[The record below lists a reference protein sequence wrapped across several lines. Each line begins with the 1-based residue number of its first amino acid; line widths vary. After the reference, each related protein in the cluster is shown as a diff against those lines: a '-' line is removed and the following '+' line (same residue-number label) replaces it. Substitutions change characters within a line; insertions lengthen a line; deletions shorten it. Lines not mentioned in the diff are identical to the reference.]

1 MKYEIE
7 TMVATITEKN
17 MSDIKEIL
25 FGEPY
30 YVISAVEGG
39 ELMDDA
45 NRAHKEFEQQSAT
58 ARRHEYGTI
67 EIRIPELIRGEAELD
82 QDTLDEFGD
91 EIYMMTDYEVIDRGE
106 FDEES
111 MQLFQELGYGV

>member
-7 TMVATITEKN
+7 IMVATITEKN

-25 FGEPY
+25 FGELY
-30 YVISAVEGG
+30 DVISVVEGG
-39 ELMDDA
+39 ELLDDE
-45 NRAHKEFEQQSAT
+45 NMAHEEFEKQLAT
-58 ARRHEYGTI
+58 ARRHEDGTV

-82 QDTLDEFGD
+82 QDTLEDFGD
-91 EIYMMTDYEVIDRGE
+91 EIYMMTDYEVIERGE

-111 MQLFQELGYGV
+111 MRLFREIGYAV

>member
-7 TMVATITEKN
+7 IMVAAITEKN
-17 MSDIKEIL
+17 MADIKEIL

-30 YVISAVEGG
+30 DVISVVEGG
-39 ELMDDA
+39 ELIDDEGTA
-45 NRAHKEFEQQSAT
+45 LEEFKKCLAT
-58 ARRHEYGTI
+58 ARMKKDGTI
-67 EIRIPELIRGEAELD
+67 EIRIPELIRGEPELD
-82 QDTLDEFGD
+82 QDALEEFGD

-111 MQLFQELGYGV
+111 KRLFREMGYAV